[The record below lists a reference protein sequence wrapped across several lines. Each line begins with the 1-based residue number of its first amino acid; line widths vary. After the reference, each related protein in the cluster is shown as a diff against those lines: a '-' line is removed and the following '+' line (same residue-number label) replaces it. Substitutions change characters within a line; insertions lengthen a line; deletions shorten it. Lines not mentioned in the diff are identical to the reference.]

1 MAVSGGGGSG
11 RRGVGMLVG
20 EVLRGRLAIMG
31 KLDFFFFLWGNC
43 GGGCWCVNVGLQG
56 FRTWNGCM

>member
-1 MAVSGGGGSG
+1 MACTRVGGLVAVSGGGGGG

-31 KLDFFFFLWGNC
+31 KLDFFFFFYGEI
-43 GGGCWCVNVGLQG
+43 VEVAVGV
-56 FRTWNGCM
+56 